1 MVSMVR
7 KQAYGRWFT
16 LLFSAVTATIYLPII
31 VMAVFSFNSG
41 RYQVMPFREFTLVW
55 FGRVFRDAQY
65 FSGLMNSVTVASA
78 VSVSATAIAFLCA
91 YSLVN
96 ARFPGKTAVTL
107 FVLAPLAVPLILTGI
122 GLRLYFVSIGFEPSL
137 GLVYAGQVLYVLPL
151 AVLNLRNRIAQIPRS
166 HEEAAWALGASRLRA
181 ILEIVLPSCRF
192 AIVATLIITF
202 TFAFD
207 EFVIAYFLTNFSITL
222 PIKIW
227 TTLVTGFDPAIN
239 AIGVMVFGF
248 SMALGIAAQ
257 ALFMRKDQ
265 RR

>member
-1 MVSMVR
+1 MNQGHLR
-7 KQAYGRWFT
+7 GRSWFG
-16 LLFSAVTATIYLPII
+16 LLFYATALAIYLPII

-41 RYQVMPFREFTLVW
+41 RYQVMPFRDFTW
-55 FGRVFRDAQY
+55 EWYARVFRDEQY
-65 FSGLMNSVTVASA
+65 LAGLANSFVIAAA
-78 VSVSATAIAFLCA
+78 VSVSATAIAFFCA

-96 ARFPGKTAVTL
+96 SSFPGKTVVTL
-107 FVLAPLAVPLILTGI
+107 LVLAPLAVPLILIGI
-122 GLRLYFVSIGFEPSL
+122 GLRLYFVSIGFKPSL
-137 GLVYAGQVLYVLPL
+137 GLVYVGQVLFVLPL
-151 AVLNLRNRIAQIPRS
+151 AVLNLRNRMAQIPKS

-181 ILEIVLPSCRF
+181 IADVVLPSCRF

-239 AIGVMVFGF
+239 AVGVMVFGF
-248 SMALGIAAQ
+248 SMGLGVAAQ
-257 ALFMRKDQ
+257 ALFMRRDL

>member
-1 MVSMVR
+1 M
-7 KQAYGRWFT
+7 QGNG
-16 LLFSAVTATIYLPII
+16 LFALVFGVAVTAIYLPII

-41 RYQVMPFREFTLVW
+41 RFQVMPFRDFTLDWYV
-55 FGRVFRDAQY
+55 RVFQDEQY
-65 FSGLMNSVTVASA
+65 VAGLTNSIIIAA
-78 VSVSATAIAFLCA
+78 IVSLTATAIAFSCA

-96 ARFPGKTAVTL
+96 ARFPGKMAVTL
-107 FVLAPLAVPLILTGI
+107 LVLAPLAVPLILIGI

-137 GLVYAGQVLYVLPL
+137 GLVCIGQILFVLPL
-151 AVLNLRNRIAQIPRS
+151 AVLNLRNRIAQIPKS

-181 ILEIVLPSCRF
+181 IIDVVLPSCRV
-192 AIVATLIITF
+192 AILATLIITF

-227 TTLVTGFDPAIN
+227 TSLVTGFDPAIN
-239 AIGVMVFGF
+239 AVGVMVFAF
-248 SMALGIAAQ
+248 SMGLGVAAQ
-257 ALFMRKDQ
+257 ALFMRRDV